1 MEVLQSSDA
10 MPAERSGQAPVM
22 TRVELS
28 RLAEE
33 QAVLRRV
40 AALVARGAPPAEVFE
55 VVSAEVGRLFVAD
68 AAGLS
73 RYETDGMITSLGSWS
88 GTGRDLP
95 AGRRFPLVRG
105 TLAWLVFEKGRPGR
119 IDSYEGV
126 RGSAPGAAREAGW
139 RSSVGTPIVVEGRL
153 WGVLAVGSKTERP
166 LPVDTERRLAEF
178 AELVTTA
185 LANAETRAELRASR
199 ARIVATADATRRR
212 IERDLHDGAQQQ
224 LVSLALE
231 LRAAQAAA
239 PPELHE
245 HRAGLSRVVE
255 GLTSVSEGLREIAR
269 GIHPTALA
277 EGGLEPA
284 LKTLARRAPLPVEL
298 DLRVSGRLPEPVEV
312 AAYYV
317 VSEALTNAAKHA
329 RASLAKVLVE
339 ARGRVLRVV
348 VHDDGLGG
356 ADSAGGSGLLGLKD
370 RAEALGGTI
379 SLRSPVGVGTSLCVE
394 VPIDDQNEEGPAV
407 FAQLR
412 AS

>member
-1 MEVLQSSDA
+1 MELVQSTDVMS
-10 MPAERSGQAPVM
+10 AEGPSQAYVM
-22 TRVELS
+22 SRVEVS

-33 QAVLRRV
+33 RAVLRRV

-55 VVSAEVGRLFVAD
+55 VVSAEVGRLIAAD

-73 RYETDGMITSLGSWS
+73 RYETDGMIASLGSWS
-88 GTGRDLP
+88 RTGRDFTP
-95 AGRRFPLVRG
+95 GSRFPLVPG
-105 TLAWLVFEKGRPGR
+105 TAAWLVFEEGRPGR

-126 RGSAPGAAREAGW
+126 RGSAPAAVREAGW
-139 RSSVGTPIVVEGRL
+139 RSLVGTPLVVEGRL
-153 WGVLAVGSKTERP
+153 WGVLAVGSKSERP
-166 LPVDTERRLAEF
+166 LPLDTERRLAEF

-185 LANAETRAELRASR
+185 IANAETRAELHASR

-239 PPELHE
+239 PPELRE
-245 HRAGLSRVVE
+245 HRADLARVVE
-255 GLTSVSEGLREIAR
+255 GLASVAEGLREIAL
-269 GIHPTALA
+269 GIHPTGLA

-298 DLRVSGRLPEPVEV
+298 DVRVSGPLPEPVEV

-329 RASLAKVLVE
+329 RASFAKVLVE
-339 ARGRVLRVV
+339 ARGRVLQVA

-356 ADSAGGSGLLGLKD
+356 ADSARGSGLLGLKD

-379 SLRSPVGVGTSLCVE
+379 SLRSPRGVGTSLCVE
-394 VPIDDQNEEGPAV
+394 LPFDDQNQESLGA
-407 FAQLR
+407 FAQFR